1 MSKNRQKQ
9 GENNPQKHESCAR
22 GCGASRDSLRH
33 PPFATLSVDFIEQ
46 ILGISRGLASE
57 IRQCSFEIMHKNYKT
72 QIKLLVEA
80 VKLANKRK
88 KRGVAVQKFI
98 MAHDAETTRLMAQC
112 ETHCTSARNVA
123 LNVAERLAENEAKWL
138 ASEIRQIADE
148 IEAANQGTTDPP
160 PG

>member
-9 GENNPQKHESCAR
+9 GEHNPQKHESCAR

-98 MAHDAETTRLMAQC
+98 MAPFPH
-112 ETHCTSARNVA
+112 ARGDDPGYV
-123 LNVAERLAENEAKWL
+123 LPGLAKMYFSPRPW
-138 ASEIRQIADE
+138 
-148 IEAANQGTTDPP
+148 G
-160 PG
+160 